1 MSSDCRKKLN
11 SNIKI
16 LFCTSGA
23 FAAGS
28 AEGVIEE
35 ALQPISAIRLV
46 FQSEAA
52 AWALLNEVCSA
63 YVRVCFPSFGSKAPY
78 TKTCSCLSDIH

>member
-1 MSSDCRKKLN
+1 MSSDCKKKLN
-11 SNIKI
+11 SNVKA

-46 FQSEAA
+46 FQSDAA
-52 AWALLNEVCSA
+52 VWALLNEVCSA
-63 YVRVCFPSFGSKAPY
+63 YV
-78 TKTCSCLSDIH
+78 